1 MNAAGELAF
10 EAHRW
15 MERGQW
21 QRARD
26 ALRRGLEQAPDDLDL
41 LYARARLDFLCESG
55 SALDSAEEVLA
66 LAPEHAGA
74 GLLRARILAEQG
86 RHAEAER
93 GLLDL
98 LRASPQDSELLCHY
112 AFLLLRAGQLAKA
125 RALASEAARSAPED
139 LLVLSTLALLD
150 MAEGRTPRD
159 MGALGKMLDLYPEA
173 ESTLRTL
180 AFILAERM
188 QLGAAREA
196 AALLVRRNP
205 NDADVVRLAAHI
217 AYLSHW
223 SMRPL
228 YPILRWGWAGS
239 FGLYGGFIALN
250 TLGRGVLPAPLLF
263 AVSVAWISYALYS
276 WVYPPILK
284 RRRFPELL

>member
-1 MNAAGELAF
+1 MNNPGELAF

-26 ALRRGLEQAPDDLDL
+26 ALRRGLEQAPEDLDL
-41 LYARARLDFLCESG
+41 LYARARLDFLSES
-55 SALDSAEEVLA
+55 SIALDSVEDVLA
-66 LAPEHAGA
+66 IAPEHVGA
-74 GLLRARILAEQG
+74 RLLRARIHAEQG
-86 RHAEAER
+86 RHAEAES
-93 GLLDL
+93 GLLEL
-98 LRASPQDSELLCHY
+98 LRTAPQDSELLCHY
-112 AFLLLRAGQLAKA
+112 AFLLLRAGQLVKA

-139 LLVLSTLALLD
+139 LMVLSTLALLD
-150 MAEGRTPRD
+150 LAEGRKPRD

-180 AFILAERM
+180 AYTLAERM

-205 NDADVVRLAAHI
+205 SDAGVVRLAAHI

-228 YPILRWGWAGS
+228 YPVLRWGWAGS
-239 FGLYGGFIALN
+239 FGLYGGFIALI
-250 TLGRGVLPAPLLF
+250 TLGRGVLPPPLLF
-263 AVSVAWISYALYS
+263 AVSLLWLGFAVYS
-276 WVYPPILK
+276 WIYPPILK
-284 RRRFPELL
+284 RLRFPELR

>member
-1 MNAAGELAF
+1 MNDPGELAL

-41 LYARARLDFLCESG
+41 LYARARLDFLSESDT
-55 SALDSAEEVLA
+55 ALDSAEDVLA
-66 LAPEHAGA
+66 LAPEHVGA
-74 GLLRARILAEQG
+74 RLLRARIHAEQG

-93 GLLDL
+93 GLLEL

-125 RALASEAARSAPED
+125 RALASEAARIAPED

-150 MAEGRTPRD
+150 LAEGQTPRD

-180 AFILAERM
+180 AFTLAERM

-196 AALLVRRNP
+196 AALLVRRSP
-205 NDADVVRLAAHI
+205 HDADVVRLAAHI

-250 TLGRGVLPAPLLF
+250 TLGRGVLPPPLLF
-263 AVSVAWISYALYS
+263 AVSLVWISYALYS
-276 WVYPPILK
+276 WIYPPILK
-284 RRRFPELL
+284 RQRFPELL